1 MVPQLSQPDC
11 VPCIKPDR
19 ASSEGCCS
27 INITSRSSRWTEDD
41 LRAGTELGIVAAVG
55 AMVGWVSGFGVFV
68 GLAAALALFWVSLG
82 VALQTVRVPIHFR
95 QKSLNRVGDGSV
107 QRR

>member
-1 MVPQLSQPDC
+1 MVPQLSQPDY
-11 VPCIKPDR
+11 VPCIKPDP

-27 INITSRSSRWTEDD
+27 VNITSCSSRWTEDD
-41 LRAGTELGIVAAVG
+41 LRAGAELGIVAAVG

-82 VALQTVRVPIHFR
+82 VALQTVRVPFHFR

-107 QRR
+107 